1 MKLHPS
7 IELLLTEIETFRQ
20 RADMTASA
28 FGRTAVNDPN
38 FVGDLR
44 RGRIPSLT
52 LIDRVR
58 EFMHSGASSQS
69 SKTGEAA

>member
-1 MKLHPS
+1 MILHPS
-7 IELLLTEIETFRQ
+7 IESLLAEIESFRV

-28 FGRTAVNDPN
+28 FGRAAINDPN

-58 EFMHSGASSQS
+58 AFMQSQS
-69 SKTGEAA
+69 EAAA